1 MRSSG
6 PGLSGL
12 AAPAVTADD
21 RELLEQLHSHVER
34 RHRELQSEF
43 DEFARRRAAMSTRQ
57 RSRARE
63 TLLAQATGISNE
75 LARLNVARAVIGML
89 LVPFRHRR
97 PAVPATVPTSAS
109 ARRSVG
115 SSA

>member
-12 AAPAVTADD
+12 AAPAVTPDD
-21 RELLEQLHSHVER
+21 RELLEQLDSYVER
-34 RHRELQSEF
+34 RHREVQSQF

-57 RSRARE
+57 RGRARE
-63 TLLAQATGISNE
+63 TLRAEATGISNE

-89 LVPFRHRR
+89 RVPSRHQRQ
-97 PAVPATVPTSAS
+97 AVPATVPTPAS
-109 ARRSVG
+109 ARRPVG